1 MTNYKNINCSFQQL
15 DYNYIESA
23 YEYWLEHD
31 RAYKNFIDFVDGELI
46 NRLDMKIIA
55 NVAKEDKNI
64 QNAKLFVQGLKKSY
78 LEDVKNFCVQW
89 GLQIRKESS
98 KRRNIAIAYIEN
110 IGAFIEVE
118 YIDKDSTGQ
127 YIYNVTTYWESDMKK
142 RIFNR
147 ERYTELVVDNQKSL
161 KEFLMQDNPV
171 YDNYT
176 DEKMSKRDKKHIET
190 LKNNCE
196 LVVV

>member
-78 LEDVKNFCVQW
+78 LEDVKKFCVQW
-89 GLQIRKESS
+89 GLKI
-98 KRRNIAIAYIEN
+98 
-110 IGAFIEVE
+110 
-118 YIDKDSTGQ
+118 
-127 YIYNVTTYWESDMKK
+127 KK
-142 RIFNR
+142 GEI
-147 ERYTELVVDNQKSL
+147 
-161 KEFLMQDNPV
+161 
-171 YDNYT
+171 
-176 DEKMSKRDKKHIET
+176 
-190 LKNNCE
+190 
-196 LVVV
+196 